1 MTAPSIGIPSI
12 RVKYPEPQNDSPE
25 QLCCEEKMRRIGLKN
40 CPYCGS
46 SNVYAAAPKASWGI
60 VPVVFLLRI
69 VRCHTCMRRHL
80 RPLLLPA
87 AKHPKACRVP
97 AKPTQG
103 VSAGQTEKRPAL
115 GALHK
120 CSRQRP
126 RLHRVV
132 KNSRSVS
139 GYRFSDTGIVAAPNA
154 LPIIGGAGFVE
165 PPPVIAPQPL
175 RVKRV
180 PPMTSTTIK
189 NTEIRNLNITA
200 VTLGSESRGCFG

>member
-139 GYRFSDTGIVAAPNA
+139 GYRFSDTASPSKSTAPLGAAPRKPSSSANCS
-154 LPIIGGAGFVE
+154 
-165 PPPVIAPQPL
+165 APPL
-175 RVKRV
+175 RA
-180 PPMTSTTIK
+180 PA
-189 NTEIRNLNITA
+189 NTGIRT
-200 VTLGSESRGCFG
+200 